1 MKIEK
6 SFVFKKIPQ
15 HLAETFGKEKATAI
29 MQYANTEFQA
39 LEASE
44 PDADKTSRSFVFPA
58 VAIYRAVEHFIPG
71 KALEVTD
78 PMGQR
83 PVSGCRSCFEG

>member
-6 SFVFKKIPQ
+6 LFVFKKMPQ

-29 MQYANTEFQA
+29 MQYANTELQA

-44 PDADKTSRSFVFPA
+44 PDAEAVSKDNSSSRHSDSH
-58 VAIYRAVEHFIPG
+58 VEEH
-71 KALEVTD
+71 
-78 PMGQR
+78 GQD
-83 PVSGCRSCFEG
+83 CR